1 MRPGGKPPDRPPDPN
16 LLRALHFY
24 PDPQW
29 TEPSYIATM
38 QYMDAVL
45 LAKAKEVRDDGSI
58 VEIVVWEVPEPIPP
72 SKHGFKYRL
81 YYGTNGLSRV
91 RYDNER
97 GKGDHRHIGEREED
111 YLFTTLEGLL
121 QDFERDVQE
130 WSPA

>member
-1 MRPGGKPPDRPPDPN
+1 
-16 LLRALHFY
+16 
-24 PDPQW
+24 
-29 TEPSYIATM
+29 M

-58 VEIVVWEVPEPIPP
+58 VEVVIWEVPEPVSP
-72 SKHGFKYRL
+72 STHGFKYRL
-81 YYGTNGLSRV
+81 YYGANGVSRV

-111 YLFTTLEGLL
+111 YVFNTLESLL
-121 QDFERDVQE
+121 RDFERDIQE